1 MKNIGN
7 LNRDLSRLKRDFR
20 KLKKDFRETKKNCT
34 KMNRQPQNNRYFV
47 AYLIFVSQFCCTNLN
62 DVIMKK
68 NLKTI
73 ALAAFAAI
81 SIMVVGISLL
91 NASSQKNI
99 LDVTLREVESLADIE
114 LPEVVIECGKVTSMI
129 YV

>member
-1 MKNIGN
+1 
-7 LNRDLSRLKRDFR
+7 
-20 KLKKDFRETKKNCT
+20 
-34 KMNRQPQNNRYFV
+34 
-47 AYLIFVSQFCCTNLN
+47 
-62 DVIMKK
+62 MKK